1 MKLIS
6 PGSRVKFFTVGPVI
20 GHDHNPLKT
29 KFQIIYLSGTVQE
42 DIGNCVIV
50 WTDDSRTFH
59 VPHGYI
65 TEIQDPTIP
74 LPISPPTPYPRLPFL
89 LMKLFPPSN
98 SYR

>member
-20 GHDHNPLKT
+20 SPDHNPLKT
-29 KFQIIYLSGTVQE
+29 KFQIIHLSGTVQE

-65 TEIQDPTIP
+65 TEIQDPNDSFAYKSPNTVPSPTVSFDEI
-74 LPISPPTPYPRLPFL
+74 ISAL
-89 LMKLFPPSN
+89 
-98 SYR
+98 